1 MEMANHCQFRAS
13 QRFSKWNY
21 VLVFH
26 HDISQAIY
34 INNGLKH
41 NSRYIEYWRERIG
54 AANMKNKDAKVRGK
68 LVRRNFIIH
77 ISNEICRVKKNIFMI
92 N

>member
-13 QRFSKWNY
+13 QRFSEWNY
-21 VLVFH
+21 VLVFR

-41 NSRYIEYWRERIG
+41 IRFRFNTEERIG